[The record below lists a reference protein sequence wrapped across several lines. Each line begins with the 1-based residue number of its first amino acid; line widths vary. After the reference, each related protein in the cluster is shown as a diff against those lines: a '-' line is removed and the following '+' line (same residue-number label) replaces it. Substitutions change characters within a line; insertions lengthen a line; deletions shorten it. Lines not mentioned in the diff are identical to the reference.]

1 MALGLENREISNL
14 QTIFKKYENVKEVVL
29 YGSRAKGNFTSRSD
43 IDLVITN
50 STIDRFVIANI
61 LMDIDESNIPY
72 SVDLQ
77 DYNTI
82 KNDDLK
88 NHINRLGIQLYKK
101 S

>member
-1 MALGLENREISNL
+1 MAFGLENSEISYL
-14 QTIFKKYENVKEVVL
+14 QTIFKKYENVKVVVL

-72 SVDLQ
+72 SIDLQ

-82 KNDDLK
+82 KNNDLK
-88 NHINRLGIQLYKK
+88 NHINRLGIQIYKK

>member
-1 MALGLENREISNL
+1 MAFGLENSEISYL

-72 SVDLQ
+72 SIDLQ

-82 KNDDLK
+82 KNNDLK
-88 NHINRLGIQLYKK
+88 NHINRLGIQIYKK